1 MTPALF
7 SFMSRFLQ
15 AAKSFPLFFVIAAN
29 PALRR
34 LPRIDGEVFLHA
46 SLTPLDDA
54 VLDPSDVGQL
64 DFDGECEGMCGV

>member
-1 MTPALF
+1 MDN
-7 SFMSRFLQ
+7 SRWLDLRENRPSEWVD
-15 AAKSFPLFFVIAAN
+15 AVAVDH
-29 PALRR
+29 ALRH

-64 DFDGECEGMCGV
+64 DFDGECEGMCGT